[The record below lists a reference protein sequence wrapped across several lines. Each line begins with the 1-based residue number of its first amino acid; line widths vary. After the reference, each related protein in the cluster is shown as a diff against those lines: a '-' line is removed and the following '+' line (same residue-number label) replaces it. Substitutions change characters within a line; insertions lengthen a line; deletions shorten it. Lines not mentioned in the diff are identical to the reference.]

1 MSEVIVDFGNLF
13 FHTGDQFIGFVGVE
27 LQDASHLDFH
37 QFENI
42 LFGYF
47 TDKARIEGSQAVV
60 DMCTGSVHVFGL
72 LELFVFIDAF
82 FDKYL
87 FEGSEME

>member
-1 MSEVIVDFGNLF
+1 MSEVIVDFGDLF

-42 LFGYF
+42 LFGHF
-47 TDKARIEGSQAVV
+47 TDKARVERSQAVV
-60 DMCTGSVHVFGL
+60 DAQAASMSLDCSNSL
-72 LELFVFIDAF
+72 SL
-82 FDKYL
+82 
-87 FEGSEME
+87 